1 MGSGDALFPY
11 LTFHNSHIRG
21 YTRKSIEK
29 GKKCTQSDTVRQSP
43 DVATPH
49 AFCLALQLLW
59 GLVWGHVFLALVPSP
74 GATGAPECDFRG
86 AASRVQ
92 PRAPRQEPL
101 QGDTLLHCAA
111 PCLCLSELLCSP
123 HQLPRR
129 RQAPAWSP
137 SHCPAHSTRS
147 VGVCQADRSSFK
159 DDVCLSRPEI
169 EL

>member
-1 MGSGDALFPY
+1 MRLHKED
-11 LTFHNSHIRG
+11 
-21 YTRKSIEK
+21 SIEK
-29 GKKCTQSDTVRQSP
+29 GKNVPKVTQLGQSP

-49 AFCLALQLLW
+49 ALCLALQLLW

-74 GATGAPECDFRG
+74 AATGALECDFGG
-86 AASRVQ
+86 AASRGQ
-92 PRAPRQEPL
+92 PRAPSQEPL

-111 PCLCLSELLCSP
+111 RCLCFSELPCSP
-123 HQLPRR
+123 HQLPRG

-147 VGVCQADRSSFK
+147 MGVCQADRSSFK
-159 DDVCLSRPEI
+159 DDVCPSRPEI